1 MRVLIIHAEYFK
13 YEVREKAI
21 ESAEPAPTPG
31 GEFSNALV
39 VFTTVEDGD
48 GKAVNNLVVKVVED
62 LMSIY
67 SKVRAS
73 AIVLYPYAHLSSKL
87 AGPEEA
93 IKVLNHLENAF
104 VDQNVKVYRTPFGW
118 YKAFEVKCYGHPLSE
133 LSREYRG
140 EEVAKQLITT
150 RKYLI
155 ITPEGGIY
163 SPEEYVFKPGE
174 EDLKILVEKEV
185 FKKELP
191 GGKSRLFEVC
201 RKFGF
206 EWEPMSDSGHMR
218 YEPHATAMI
227 EAVKEYSWRVAK
239 SLGIP
244 VVRVMG
250 TNMFNLKYRPIKE
263 HADLFGDRLYEV
275 ESEGSKL
282 VMRYAACHQQFA
294 MIKDWV
300 ISYRELPL
308 GVFEVADSYRFEQK
322 GELVLCFRLRKFY
335 MPDLHILLKD
345 LDEGKKFSF
354 KVQDKILDEIRK
366 LGREYVA
373 IYNVTE
379 DFFESNKEYVIEL
392 IRRMGR
398 PALITLY
405 PSGIYYWVI
414 NIEYNVIDELKRPR
428 EVATFQIDVGN
439 SARFN
444 IRYVDESGVERYPVI
459 IHTAIIG
466 SIERYIYAVL
476 DKAVQDEA
484 SGKTPNLPVWLAPIQ
499 VRIVP
504 ISNDCLGFAKEVLDT
519 LLSNGVR
526 ADIDDRDLTLAKKI
540 REAGIEW
547 IPYVVVIGEREFK
560 TKTLNVRLRI
570 SNMQKVMT
578 LNELL
583 ESVNK
588 DLEGYPRVDL
598 TLPPYLT
605 MRPALHYLK
614 ELQQ

>member
-1 MRVLIIHAEYFK
+1 MRLLIIHAEYFR
-13 YEVREKAI
+13 YEVREKAV
-21 ESAEPAPTPG
+21 EGAEPITDNS
-31 GEFSNALV
+31 GEFNNVLV

-48 GKAVNNLVVKVVED
+48 GKAVNGLAVKVLED
-62 LMSIY
+62 ISDIY
-67 SKVRAS
+67 SKVNAS
-73 AIVLYPYAHLSSKL
+73 HIVLYPYAHLSSKL
-87 AGPEEA
+87 ASADEA
-93 IKVLNHLENAF
+93 LNVLNRLERMF
-104 VDQNVKVYRTPFGW
+104 KEKGFKVHKAPFGW
-118 YKAFEVKCYGHPLSE
+118 YKAFNIKCYGHPLSE
-133 LSREYRG
+133 LSREYKA
-140 EEVAKQLITT
+140 EEVARQVIIS

-155 ITPEGGIY
+155 ITPEGGVY
-163 SPEEYVFKPGE
+163 SPDEYVYRPEE

-191 GGKSRLFEVC
+191 GGESKLFDVC

-218 YEPHATAMI
+218 YEPHATVMI
-227 EAVKEYSWRVAK
+227 EAVREYSWRVAK

-244 VVRVMG
+244 VLKVMG
-250 TNMFNLKYRPIKE
+250 TNMFNLKFKPIKE

-300 ISYRELPL
+300 ISYKELPL
-308 GVFEVADSYRFEQK
+308 GIFEVADSYRFEQK

-335 MPDLHILLKD
+335 MPDLHILLRD
-345 LDEGKKFSF
+345 LGEGKKFSF
-354 KVQDKILDEIRK
+354 NVQDRILEEMRR
-366 LGREYVA
+366 LGREYIA
-373 IYNVTE
+373 IYNITE
-379 DFFESNKEYVIEL
+379 DFFESNKDYVVEL

-414 NIEYNVIDELKRPR
+414 NVEYNVIDELRRPR

-439 SARFN
+439 SLRFN
-444 IRYVDESGVERYPVI
+444 IKYVDEAGVEKYPVI

-476 DKAVQDEA
+476 DKAVQDEE

-499 VRIVP
+499 VRIIP
-504 ISNDCLGFAKEVLDT
+504 ISNEFIEFANEVLNT
-519 LLSNGVR
+519 LVKNGVR
-526 ADIDDRDLTLAKKI
+526 VDIDDRDLTLAKKI

-547 IPYVVVIGEREFK
+547 IPYIAVIGMREFK
-560 TKTLNVRLRI
+560 TKTVNVRIRA
-570 SNMQKVMT
+570 SNIQKTMSVD
-578 LNELL
+578 ELVDL
-583 ESVNK
+583 VNK
-588 DLEGYPRVDL
+588 DLEGYPKIDSALPSYL
-598 TLPPYLT
+598 TL
-605 MRPALHYLK
+605 RPTLHYMK
-614 ELQQ
+614 ELS

>member
-21 ESAEPAPTPG
+21 DSAEITPTKG
-31 GEFSNALV
+31 GEFNNVLV
-39 VFTTVEDGD
+39 VFTTVEEGD
-48 GKAVNNLVVKVVED
+48 GRVVNNLSAKVVSD
-62 LMSIY
+62 ISDIY
-67 SKVRAS
+67 SKVKAS
-73 AIVLYPYAHLSSKL
+73 AIVLYPYAHLSSRL
-87 AGPEEA
+87 AGPDEA
-93 IKVLNHLENAF
+93 MNVLKHLEEVFTA
-104 VDQNVKVYRTPFGW
+104 QGIKTYRAPFGW
-118 YKAFEVKCYGHPLSE
+118 YKAFDIRCYGHPLSE
-133 LSREYRG
+133 LSREYKV
-140 EEVAKQLITT
+140 EEGVRQVTIT

-155 ITPEGGIY
+155 ITPDGGIY
-163 SPEEYVFKPGE
+163 SPEEYTYKPGE

-191 GGKSRLFEVC
+191 GGKSRLLEVC

-218 YEPHATAMI
+218 YEPHATVMV
-227 EAVKEYSWRVAK
+227 EAVRQYSWMVAK

-244 VVRVMG
+244 VLRVMG
-250 TNMFNLKYRPIKE
+250 TNMFNLKFKPIKE

-294 MIKDWV
+294 MIRDWV
-300 ISYRELPL
+300 ISYKELPL

-335 MPDLHILLKD
+335 MPDLHILLRD

-354 KVQDKILDEIRK
+354 KVQDKIVDEIRK

-379 DFFESNKEYVIEL
+379 DFFESNKDYVIEL

-398 PALITLY
+398 PALVTLY
-405 PSGIYYWVI
+405 PPGVYYWVI
-414 NIEYNVIDELKRPR
+414 NVEYNVIDELKRPR

-444 IRYVDESGVERYPVI
+444 IRYVDESGAERYPVI

-466 SIERYIYAVL
+466 SIERYIYTVL
-476 DKAVQDEA
+476 DKAVQDEE
-484 SGKTPNLPVWLAPIQ
+484 SGKIPNIPTWLAPIQ
-499 VRIVP
+499 VRIIP
-504 ISNDCLGFAKEVLDT
+504 LSSEFMDFANEVLDT
-519 LLSNGVR
+519 LLKNGIRV
-526 ADIDDRDLTLAKKI
+526 DVDDRDLTLAKKI

-547 IPYVVVIGEREFK
+547 IPYVVVIGGREFK
-560 TKTLNVRLRI
+560 TRTLNVRIRA
-570 SNMQKVMT
+570 SNIQKTMS
-578 LNELL
+578 LNELV
-583 ESVNK
+583 EVINK
-588 DLEGYPRVDL
+588 DLEGYPKVDS

-605 MRPALHYLK
+605 LRPALHYLK
-614 ELQQ
+614 ELS

>member
-21 ESAEPAPTPG
+21 DSAEITPTKG
-31 GEFSNALV
+31 GEFNNVLV
-39 VFTTVEDGD
+39 VFTTVEEGD
-48 GKAVNNLVVKVVED
+48 GRVVNNLSAKVVSD
-62 LMSIY
+62 ISDIY
-67 SKVRAS
+67 SKVKAS
-73 AIVLYPYAHLSSKL
+73 AIVLYPYAHLSSRL
-87 AGPEEA
+87 AGPDEA
-93 IKVLNHLENAF
+93 MNVLKHLEEVFTA
-104 VDQNVKVYRTPFGW
+104 QGIKTYRAPFGW
-118 YKAFEVKCYGHPLSE
+118 YKAFDIRCYGHPLSE
-133 LSREYRG
+133 LSREYKV
-140 EEVAKQLITT
+140 EEGVRQVTIT

-155 ITPEGGIY
+155 ITPDGGIY
-163 SPEEYVFKPGE
+163 SPEEYTYKPGE

-191 GGKSRLFEVC
+191 GGKSRLLEVC

-218 YEPHATAMI
+218 YEPHATVMV
-227 EAVKEYSWRVAK
+227 EAVRQYSWMVAK

-244 VVRVMG
+244 VLRVMG
-250 TNMFNLKYRPIKE
+250 TNMFNLKFKPIKE

-294 MIKDWV
+294 MIRDWV
-300 ISYRELPL
+300 ISYKELPL

-335 MPDLHILLKD
+335 MPDLHILLRD

-354 KVQDKILDEIRK
+354 KVQDKIVDEIRK

-379 DFFESNKEYVIEL
+379 DFFKSNKDYVIEL

-398 PALITLY
+398 PALVTLY
-405 PSGIYYWVI
+405 PPGVYYWVI
-414 NIEYNVIDELKRPR
+414 NVEYNVIDELKRPR

-444 IRYVDESGVERYPVI
+444 IRYVDESGAERYPVI

-466 SIERYIYAVL
+466 SIERYIYTVL
-476 DKAVQDEA
+476 DKAVQDEE
-484 SGKTPNLPVWLAPIQ
+484 SGKIPNIPTWLAPIQ
-499 VRIVP
+499 VRIIP
-504 ISNDCLGFAKEVLDT
+504 LSSEFMDFANEVLDT
-519 LLSNGVR
+519 LLKNGIRV
-526 ADIDDRDLTLAKKI
+526 DVDDRDLTLAKKI

-547 IPYVVVIGEREFK
+547 IPYVVVIGGREFK
-560 TKTLNVRLRI
+560 TRTLNVRIRA
-570 SNMQKVMT
+570 SNIQKTMS
-578 LNELL
+578 LNELV
-583 ESVNK
+583 EVINK
-588 DLEGYPRVDL
+588 DLEGYPKVDS

-605 MRPALHYLK
+605 LRPALHYLK
-614 ELQQ
+614 ELS

>member
-1 MRVLIIHAEYFK
+1 MRVLVIHAEYFR

-21 ESAEPAPTPG
+21 EDAEIAPTTK
-31 GEFSNALV
+31 GEFSNVVV
-39 VFTTVEDGD
+39 VFTTVEEGD
-48 GKAVNNLVVKVVED
+48 GKAVNNLVAKAVED
-62 LMSIY
+62 LTNIY
-67 SKVRAS
+67 SKVKAS
-73 AIVLYPYAHLSSKL
+73 AIVLYPYAHLSPRL

-93 IKVLNHLENAF
+93 INVLNHLERGLAEK
-104 VDQNVKVYRTPFGW
+104 NVKVYRSPFGW
-118 YKAFEVKCYGHPLSE
+118 YKAFEIKCYGHPLSE

-140 EEVAKQLITT
+140 EEIARQSTTT
-150 RKYLI
+150 RRYLI
-155 ITPEGGIY
+155 ITPDGGIY

-174 EDLKILVEKEV
+174 EDLKILTEKEV

-191 GGKSRLFEVC
+191 GGKSRIFDVC
-201 RKFGF
+201 SKFGF

-227 EAVKEYSWRVAK
+227 EAVKEYSWMVAK

-294 MIKDWV
+294 MIKDWI
-300 ISYRELPL
+300 ISYKELPL
-308 GVFEVADSYRFEQK
+308 GVFEIADSYRFEQK

-335 MPDLHILLKD
+335 MPDLHILLRD
-345 LDEGKKFSF
+345 LNEGKNFSF
-354 KVQDKILDEIRK
+354 KVQEKILDEMRK
-366 LGREYVA
+366 LGREYIA

-379 DFFESNKEYVIEL
+379 DFFKTNRDYVVEL
-392 IRRMGR
+392 VRRMGR

-414 NIEYNVIDELKRPR
+414 NIEYNVIDDLKRPR

-444 IRYVDESGVERYPVI
+444 IKYVDEAGIEKYPVI
-459 IHTAIIG
+459 IHTALIG

-476 DKAVQDEA
+476 DKAVQDES
-484 SGKTPNLPVWLAPIQ
+484 SGKTPNLPTWLAPIQ
-499 VRIVP
+499 VRIIP
-504 ISNDCLGFAKEVLDT
+504 ISNEFLNFAAEVLNV
-519 LLSNGVR
+519 LLSNGIR
-526 ADIDDRDLTLAKKI
+526 ADLDNRDLTLAKKI

-560 TKTLNVRLRI
+560 TRTLNVRIRS
-570 SNMQKVMT
+570 SNLQRVMT
-578 LNELL
+578 INDLL
-583 ESVNK
+583 EVLSK
-588 DLEGYPRVDL
+588 DLEGYPRVDSM
-598 TLPPYLT
+598 LPPYLT
-605 MRPALHYLK
+605 MRPTLHYLK
-614 ELQQ
+614 ELSE

>member
-1 MRVLIIHAEYFK
+1 LRVLIIHAEYFK

-21 ESAEPAPTPG
+21 DSAEITPTKG
-31 GEFSNALV
+31 GEFNNVLV
-39 VFTTVEDGD
+39 VFTTVEEGD
-48 GKAVNNLVVKVVED
+48 GRVVNNLSAKVVSD
-62 LMSIY
+62 ISDIY
-67 SKVRAS
+67 SKVKAS
-73 AIVLYPYAHLSSKL
+73 AIVLYPYAHLSSRL
-87 AGPEEA
+87 AGPDEA
-93 IKVLNHLENAF
+93 MNVLKHLEEVFTA
-104 VDQNVKVYRTPFGW
+104 QGIKTYRAPFGW
-118 YKAFEVKCYGHPLSE
+118 YKAFDIRCYGHPLSE
-133 LSREYRG
+133 LSREYKV
-140 EEVAKQLITT
+140 EEGVRQVTIT

-155 ITPEGGIY
+155 ITPDGGIY
-163 SPEEYVFKPGE
+163 SPEEYTYKPGE

-191 GGKSRLFEVC
+191 GGKSRLLEVC

-218 YEPHATAMI
+218 YEPHATVMV
-227 EAVKEYSWRVAK
+227 EAVRQYSWMVAK

-244 VVRVMG
+244 VLRVMG
-250 TNMFNLKYRPIKE
+250 TNMFNLKFKPIKE

-294 MIKDWV
+294 MIRDWV
-300 ISYRELPL
+300 ISYKELPL

-335 MPDLHILLKD
+335 MPDLHILLRD

-354 KVQDKILDEIRK
+354 KVQDKIVDEIRK

-379 DFFESNKEYVIEL
+379 DFFESNKDYVIEL

-398 PALITLY
+398 PALVTLY
-405 PSGIYYWVI
+405 PPGVYYWVI
-414 NIEYNVIDELKRPR
+414 NVEYNVIDELKRPR

-444 IRYVDESGVERYPVI
+444 IRYVDESGAERYPVI

-466 SIERYIYAVL
+466 SIERYIYTVL
-476 DKAVQDEA
+476 DKAVQDEE
-484 SGKTPNLPVWLAPIQ
+484 SGKIPNIPTWLAPIQ
-499 VRIVP
+499 VRIIP
-504 ISNDCLGFAKEVLDT
+504 LSSEFMDFANEVLDT
-519 LLSNGVR
+519 LLKNGIRV
-526 ADIDDRDLTLAKKI
+526 DVDDRDLTLAKKI

-547 IPYVVVIGEREFK
+547 IPYVVVIGGREFK
-560 TKTLNVRLRI
+560 TRTLNVRIRA
-570 SNMQKVMT
+570 SNIQKTMS
-578 LNELL
+578 LNELV
-583 ESVNK
+583 EVINK
-588 DLEGYPRVDL
+588 DLEGYPKVDS

-605 MRPALHYLK
+605 LRPALHYLK
-614 ELQQ
+614 ELS

>member
-21 ESAEPAPTPG
+21 DSAEITPTKG
-31 GEFSNALV
+31 GEFNNVLV
-39 VFTTVEDGD
+39 VFTTVEEGD
-48 GKAVNNLVVKVVED
+48 GRVVNNLSAKVVSD
-62 LMSIY
+62 ISDIY
-67 SKVRAS
+67 SKVKAS
-73 AIVLYPYAHLSSKL
+73 AIVLYPYAHLSSRL
-87 AGPEEA
+87 AGPDEA
-93 IKVLNHLENAF
+93 MNVLKHLEEVFTA
-104 VDQNVKVYRTPFGW
+104 QGIKTYRAPFGW
-118 YKAFEVKCYGHPLSE
+118 YKAFDIRCYGHPLSE
-133 LSREYRG
+133 LSREYKV
-140 EEVAKQLITT
+140 EEGVRQVTIT

-155 ITPEGGIY
+155 ITPDGGIY
-163 SPEEYVFKPGE
+163 SPEEYTYKPGE

-191 GGKSRLFEVC
+191 GGKSRLLEVC

-218 YEPHATAMI
+218 YEPHATVMV
-227 EAVKEYSWRVAK
+227 EAVRQYSWMVAK

-244 VVRVMG
+244 VLRVMG
-250 TNMFNLKYRPIKE
+250 TNMFNLKFKPIKE

-294 MIKDWV
+294 MIRDWV
-300 ISYRELPL
+300 ISYKELPL

-335 MPDLHILLKD
+335 MPDLHILLRD

-354 KVQDKILDEIRK
+354 KVQDKIVDEIRK

-379 DFFESNKEYVIEL
+379 DFFESNKDYVIEL

-398 PALITLY
+398 PALVTLY
-405 PSGIYYWVI
+405 PPGVYYWVI
-414 NIEYNVIDELKRPR
+414 NVEYNVIDELKRPR

-444 IRYVDESGVERYPVI
+444 IRYVDESGAERYPVI

-466 SIERYIYAVL
+466 SIERYIYIVL
-476 DKAVQDEA
+476 DKAVQDEE
-484 SGKTPNLPVWLAPIQ
+484 SGKIPNIPTWLAPIQ
-499 VRIVP
+499 VRIIP
-504 ISNDCLGFAKEVLDT
+504 LSSEFMDFANEVLDT
-519 LLSNGVR
+519 LLKNGIRV
-526 ADIDDRDLTLAKKI
+526 DVDDRDLTLAKKI

-547 IPYVVVIGEREFK
+547 IPYVVVIGGREFK
-560 TKTLNVRLRI
+560 TRTLNVRIRA
-570 SNMQKVMT
+570 SNIQKTMS
-578 LNELL
+578 LNELV
-583 ESVNK
+583 EVINK
-588 DLEGYPRVDL
+588 DLEGYPKVDS

-605 MRPALHYLK
+605 LRPALHYLK
-614 ELQQ
+614 ELS